1 MAYLSEAAV
10 EQVVLDQL
18 AALGYAVANDADI
31 GPDGKAPE
39 REAYADVVLVKRLVA
54 AIEKLNP
61 AIPLE
66 ARGDALRKLLATEK
80 PSLVEENR
88 RLHKLMVEGVDVE
101 FYGEDGTIRG
111 DKVRLID
118 FVDIGANDWLA
129 TGQFTVIESSINR
142 RPDIVVFVNGLPLGV
157 IELKAPGGENAT
169 LAGAHNQLQTY
180 KAQISSLFRTNAVLV
195 ISDGLTARVGSL
207 TADQER
213 FMPWRTTDGKV
224 IAAKGLP
231 ELSILIEGV
240 FDRRRLL
247 DLLHDFTVFG
257 ETGSGLSKIIA
268 GYHQFHAVRHAV
280 EKTVEA
286 SAPQGDR
293 RVGVIWHTQGSG
305 KSLLMA
311 FYAGQLVR
319 RPELENPTIVVITD
333 RNDLD
338 DQLFGTFSMCRD
350 LIRQT
355 PIQADSRDDLKSALS
370 RASGGVIFTTI
381 QKFSPGVGEATF
393 PMLSDRRNIVVI
405 ADEAHRSQYGFR
417 ARIEQKTGEIAYG
430 FAKYLRDALPNASFI
445 GFTGT
450 PIENDDVNT
459 PAVFG
464 EYIDVYDI
472 SRAVEDGATVPI
484 YYESRLARIE
494 LPDEEKPKIDAEIEA
509 LTEDEATTEQ
519 ERIKRKWAT
528 VEALVGSEKRLAMVA
543 ADLVRHFEDRFAAV
557 DGKAMVVC
565 MSRRICVALY
575 NQIISLRPAW
585 HSDDDAAGTIK
596 VVMTGSAADPQ
607 GWQSH
612 IGTKSRRDLLAKRAK
627 DPNDA
632 LKLVIVRDMWL
643 TGFDAPS
650 MHTMYIDKPMK
661 GHGLMQAI
669 ARVNRVFRD
678 KPAGLVVDY
687 IGVAQ
692 NLKNALG
699 QYSGS
704 DQRQAGIDEAEAVAL
719 LLEKYEVVKAMYHGF
734 DYARGLAGTPHQRLI
749 VLAEAI
755 EWILARQHESAAKE
769 TSEEAKR
776 RENRRYQDAVLA
788 LSKAFALASASDEAR
803 DIRDAVGFF
812 QTVRGALVK
821 SSDRSG
827 NSVADR
833 EFAIQQILD
842 RAVISTE
849 IVDILAAAG
858 ITTPDISILSDEFLA
873 EIQHLEKKNLAL
885 EALRKLLNDE
895 IRSRSKTNI
904 VETKRFSERLE
915 TAIARYHT
923 NAISTVEVLQELID
937 LAREVRAARRRGE
950 DEGLSQD
957 EIAFYDALAESENA
971 VELMGNDSLKV
982 IAHEL
987 LVSLKGSVSVDWS
1000 HRESARARMR
1010 VLVKRILRKH
1020 GYPPDLQ
1027 DAAVQTVLRQ
1037 AEALSAAWVA
1047 S

>member
-1 MAYLSEAAV
+1 MAYLSEAAL
-10 EQVVLDQL
+10 EQAV
-18 AALGYAVANDADI
+18 LGYLGGLGYTLASDAGI

-39 REAYADVVLVKRLVA
+39 REAYADVILAPRLTA
-54 AIEKLNP
+54 AIERLNP
-61 AIPLE
+61 AIPPE
-66 ARGDALRKLLATEK
+66 ARGDALRKVLATER
-80 PSLVEENR
+80 PSLIEENR
-88 RLHKLMVEGVDVE
+88 RLHRLMVEGVDVE

-118 FVDIGANDWLA
+118 FDDVTANDWLA
-129 TGQFTVIESSINR
+129 SGQFTVIEGGANR
-142 RPDIVVFVNGLPLGV
+142 RPDVVVFVNGLPLGV

-169 LAGAHNQLQTY
+169 LTGAFNQLQTY
-180 KAQISSLFRTNAVLV
+180 KGQIPSLFRTNAVLV
-195 ISDGLTARVGSL
+195 TSDGITARIGSL

-224 IAAKGLP
+224 VAAKGQP
-231 ELSILIEGV
+231 ELKVLIEGV
-240 FDRRRLL
+240 FAPRRLL

-257 ETGSGLSKIIA
+257 ETGSGLAKIIA

-280 EKTVEA
+280 DKTVEA

-293 RVGVIWHTQGSG
+293 KVGVIWHTQGSG

-319 RPELENPTIVVITD
+319 RTELENPTIVVITD

-338 DQLFGTFSMCRD
+338 DQLFGTFSICRD

-355 PIQADSRDDLKSALS
+355 PIQADSRGDLQSALS

-381 QKFSPGVGEATF
+381 QKFSPVTGETTY

-405 ADEAHRSQYGFR
+405 ADEAHRSQYGFS
-417 ARIEQKTGEIAYG
+417 ARIEPKTGEIAYG

-450 PIENDDVNT
+450 PIEQDDVNT

-464 EYIDVYDI
+464 EYIDIYDI

-494 LPDEEKPKIDAEIEA
+494 LPEEEKPKIDSEVDYLTEDDA
-509 LTEDEATTEQ
+509 LTEQ
-519 ERIKRKWAT
+519 EKFKQQWST
-528 VEALVGSEKRLAMVA
+528 VEKLVGSEKRLDLIA
-543 ADLVRHFEDRFAAV
+543 ADLVRHFEDRVAAL
-557 DGKAMVVC
+557 DGKAMIVC

-575 NQIISLRPAW
+575 DNIVRLRPEW
-585 HSDDDAAGTIK
+585 HSDDDASGAIK
-596 VVMTGSAADPQ
+596 VVMTGSASDPQ
-607 GWQSH
+607 GWQPH
-612 IGTKSRRDLLAKRAK
+612 IGSKMRRDLLAKRAK
-627 DPNDA
+627 DPKDA

-650 MHTMYIDKPMK
+650 MHTMYVDKPMK

-687 IGVAQ
+687 IGIAQ

-704 DQRQAGIDEAEAVAL
+704 DQRQAGIDEAEAVAV
-719 LLEKYEVVKAMYHGF
+719 LLEKYEVAKAMYHGF
-734 DYARGLAGTPHQRLI
+734 DHERGLAGSPHERLV

-755 EWILARQHESAAKE
+755 EWILARQHEAAARE
-769 TSEEAKR
+769 TSEDAKR

-803 DIRDAVGFF
+803 DIRDEVGFF
-812 QTVRGALVK
+812 QTVRAALVK
-821 SSDRSG
+821 SADGTGGSA
-827 NSVADR
+827 ADR

-842 RAVISTE
+842 RAVVSTE

-873 EIQHLEKKNLAL
+873 EINQLEKKNLAL

-895 IRSRSKTNI
+895 IRSRSKTNV

-915 TAIARYHT
+915 AAIARYHT
-923 NAISTVEVLQELID
+923 NAISTVEVLQELINLAKD
-937 LAREVRAARRRGE
+937 LRAARRRGE

-971 VELMGNDSLKV
+971 VELMGNDALKV

-987 LVSLKGSVSVDWS
+987 LVRLKGSVSVDWS
-1000 HRESARARMR
+1000 HRENARARMR
-1010 VLVKRILRKH
+1010 VLVKRVLRKH

-1037 AEALSAAWVA
+1037 AEALSASWVV
-1047 S
+1047 